1 MAYNTIYLLAF
12 SLAALSQA
20 NGNLVLQPKAKAPLD
35 SSKPVDQS
43 FPSFGIQ
50 VSSFPA
56 FTGIIH
62 ISIVPYLLLN

>member
-1 MAYNTIYLLAF
+1 MVSKMIYLLAF
-12 SLAALSQA
+12 GLATLSQT

-35 SSKPVDQS
+35 SSKLVDQS

-62 ISIVPYLLLN
+62 TSIEH